1 MVNALQSP
9 PHRAVVEH
17 LVRQSVYARLGRP
30 LPRQAAA
37 PNPLVV
43 NVSARHC
50 HLTQEA
56 VEALFGKGH
65 QLQVHKWLYQEGQF
79 AAKESVTLIGP
90 RSRVISN
97 LRILGPCRTL
107 NQVELAYTDG
117 IALGFELPHRISGDI
132 NGTLGCM
139 LMGPAGFF
147 EMNQGVIRAMRHV
160 HMHPTDADFYAVK
173 ARDLMKL
180 KIGGPCGII
189 LDKMLVRVDPSFK
202 LEVHIDTDE
211 GNACNL
217 QPEAPCELIK

>member
-1 MVNALQSP
+1 MSQATSAA
-9 PHRAVVEH
+9 PHRAVIEH
-17 LVRQSVYARLGRP
+17 LVRQSVYARLGKA
-30 LPRQAAA
+30 LPQVAAA

-43 NVSARHC
+43 NISARHC

-79 AAKESVTLIGP
+79 AAKETVTLVGP

-117 IALGFELPHRISGDI
+117 IALGFDLPLRSSGDI
-132 NGTLGCM
+132 KGTLGGM

-147 EMNQGVIRAMRHV
+147 EMESGIIRALRHV
-160 HMHPTDADFYAVK
+160 HMSPTDADYYGVK
-173 ARDLMKL
+173 PGDWMKL
-180 KIGGPCGII
+180 KIGGDCGIT
-189 LDKMLVRVDPSFK
+189 LDRMLCRVDKSFK

-217 QPEAPCELIK
+217 QPDTSCELLK